1 MLLCSHSHPY
11 SNQIPIPVGILREL
25 TFPCTPLHMTSIIVS
40 EMTYSVSS
48 GTLNP
53 TIPNHCPIESSD
65 VYVLSVAARQAA
77 KSKKLETESQSTAD
91 VKSNTAVSNDT
102 KSKDSSTQSLTAE
115 DDSKPEF
122 SYKLPATLE
131 GIPNLPPSVLPPA
144 ADAFVGE
151 LPEWG

>member
-1 MLLCSHSHPY
+1 M
-11 SNQIPIPVGILREL
+11 
-25 TFPCTPLHMTSIIVS
+25 
-40 EMTYSVSS
+40 
-48 GTLNP
+48 
-53 TIPNHCPIESSD
+53 
-65 VYVLSVAARQAA
+65 LSVAARQAA

-115 DDSKPEF
+115 DDSKPEL

>member
-1 MLLCSHSHPY
+1 M
-11 SNQIPIPVGILREL
+11 
-25 TFPCTPLHMTSIIVS
+25 
-40 EMTYSVSS
+40 
-48 GTLNP
+48 
-53 TIPNHCPIESSD
+53 
-65 VYVLSVAARQAA
+65 LSVAARQAA